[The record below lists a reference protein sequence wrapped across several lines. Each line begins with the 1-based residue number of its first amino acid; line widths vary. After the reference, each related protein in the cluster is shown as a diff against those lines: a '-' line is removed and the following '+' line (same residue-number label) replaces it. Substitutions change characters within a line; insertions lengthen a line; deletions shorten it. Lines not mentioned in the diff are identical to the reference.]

1 MLTIFAIVSA
11 LLVVA
16 SMPPYLIDIF
26 KGKTKPERASWLI
39 WTVLGAVALVSNYE
53 LAVTWSLLFIGI
65 DVLYCTVVLAL
76 SFGRGA
82 WGWTKLDKAA
92 LVIAAVGI
100 VFALIF
106 RQPVLAIWGVIA
118 ADIAG
123 TVLTYAKTYQSPES
137 ETTISWVLTGSAAIF
152 SALAVGRAEFG
163 LLLYPV
169 YIALANFVILI
180 AQATGR
186 ARLAQHEE
194 IRGYS

>member
-39 WTVLGAVALVSNYE
+39 WAVLGAIALVSDYK
-53 LAVTWSLLFIGI
+53 LGVTWSLLFIGF
-65 DVLYCTVVLAL
+65 DVLYCVVVLML

-82 WGWTKLDKAA
+82 WGWTTLDKAA
-92 LVIAAVGI
+92 LVIAAIGI
-100 VFALIF
+100 TFALIF

-123 TVLTYAKTYQSPES
+123 TVLTYAKTYKDPES

-163 LLLYPV
+163 LLLYPI

-186 ARLAQHEE
+186 ARLAQHAE
-194 IRGYS
+194 ISDN